1 MRMAIMDLGE
11 TGRMVVALVETGA
24 FCIIA
29 LGSLCEINNW
39 WERRRFARRER
50 DTVRPN
56 VQKRAT
62 HLVNHSNDG
71 VTQFLEHAWIDEHA
85 PGTFHVVG
93 TVNLDTLTIA
103 PQLAVIDRITGKPN
117 GVVMLT
123 PSADSVRRELNVA
136 VEDRPAAP

>member
-1 MRMAIMDLGE
+1 MELGE

-39 WERRRFARRER
+39 WERRRSARRDR
-50 DTVRPN
+50 RVKSN
-56 VQKRAT
+56 VQKSAAN
-62 HLVNHSNDG
+62 LVNYSNDD
-71 VTQFLEHAWIDEHA
+71 VTQFLQHAWIDDHA

-103 PQLAVIDRITGKPN
+103 PQLAVIDRVTGKPN
-117 GVVMLT
+117 VLVTLT
-123 PSADSVRRELNVA
+123 PTADSFRRDLKAA
-136 VEDRPAAP
+136 VEASAAVHESASDT

>member
-1 MRMAIMDLGE
+1 MDLGE

-39 WERRRFARRER
+39 WERRRFARRDG
-50 DTVRPN
+50 DTVKPN
-56 VQKRAT
+56 LQKSSAR
-62 HLVNHSNDG
+62 VVSHSNDG

-93 TVNLDTLTIA
+93 TVNLDTFTIA
-103 PQLAVIDRITGKPN
+103 PQLAVIDRVTGKPN
-117 GVVMLT
+117 GVVTLT
-123 PSADSVRRELNVA
+123 PTADSFRRDLKVA
-136 VEDRPAAP
+136 VEERPAAP